1 MREVSVNP
9 IGLFDV
15 AVVVGLVLVGVF
27 WLGFRG
33 GGLARSQRLRLRCP
47 RRGEQAEATLVQDVR
62 VGQYRDVLVCSLLE
76 DPYAV
81 TCDQECRRLLNL
93 GHPPERLP
101 AA

>member
-1 MREVSVNP
+1 VSG
-9 IGLFDV
+9 IALFDV
-15 AVVVGLVLVGVF
+15 AVVVALVLMGVF

-33 GGLARSQRLRLRCP
+33 GGLTRARRVHLRCP
-47 RRGEQAEATLVQDVR
+47 RKGEEAEATLVQDVR